1 MSGKR
6 SAQEPSGGTADTHP
20 STKRQARV
28 DADANGGSGATTPAA
43 VSAAEQATVK
53 ISFTMLGD
61 PGVFIVQT
69 PTQPGGG
76 EPVREASASRK
87 AALEASA
94 VRKAALEAALS
105 KVVSEWGFCDV
116 RVVQAHAGASGDTLQ
131 RVLPLVLEHIGA
143 VWGWQCFRVCKSWRR
158 ELEARGVCSQTVQL
172 CCNLADGNGKRLRQK
187 ARQRL
192 HLTSGDAERAM
203 CRDAN
208 AFLQRSRES
217 KAATLPEWLQAA
229 SQEPDASFFSRG
241 AVSTAKGLG
250 LPLVQWV
257 GKPQG
262 LDPGSYTLGHSLQVS
277 SLAFSPDGM
286 RVVTGSRDSL
296 VKIWDVAT
304 GAQVSILERVR
315 FSG

>member
-6 SAQEPSGGTADTHP
+6 SAEEPSGGAADTHP

-28 DADANGGSGATTPAA
+28 DADATGGTGATTPAA
-43 VSAAEQATVK
+43 VSAAEQANVK

-61 PGVFIVQT
+61 PRVFIVQT
-69 PTQPGGG
+69 PTPPRGG
-76 EPVREASASRK
+76 EASASRK

-94 VRKAALEAALS
+94 VRTAALEAALS

-116 RVVQAHAGASGDTLQ
+116 RVVQAHAAPNEDTLQ

-158 ELEARGVCSQTVQL
+158 ELEARGVCSKTVQL
-172 CCNLADGNGKRLRQK
+172 CCNLAGGNGKRLRQK

-192 HLTSGDAERAM
+192 DLTSGDAERAM

-208 AFLQRSRES
+208 AFLQRSKES

-241 AVSTAKGLG
+241 AVSTAQVFG

-262 LDPGSYTLGHSLQVS
+262 LDPGSYTLGHSGGVS
-277 SLAFSPDGM
+277 SLAFSPDGK
-286 RVVTGSRDSL
+286 RVVTGSTDSL

-304 GAQVSILERVR
+304 GAQVGILE
-315 FSG
+315 